1 MNKKIEKLDSILV
14 WFLQLN
20 LELEIFCPPK
30 GNTWPTL
37 FNIIILLTSWVGFL
51 GVGFLVFG
59 AIFNSILKLVLWV
72 F

>member
-51 GVGFLVFG
+51 VFG